1 MNRNTLYIL
10 ALFCLSIAYCKT
22 PMPITFNPDDQSN
35 ANGTIGSAK
44 QTNQLP
50 PKSDNMR
57 MKFDTIKLPKDTVRT
72 KQ

>member
-1 MNRNTLYIL
+1 MAN
-10 ALFCLSIAYCKT
+10 CKT
-22 PMPITFNPDDQSN
+22 PMHITFNPDDQTN

-57 MKFDTIKLPKDTVRT
+57 MKSDTIKLPYDTVRR

>member
-1 MNRNTLYIL
+1 M
-10 ALFCLSIAYCKT
+10 AYCKT
-22 PMPITFNPDDQSN
+22 PMPITFNPDDQTN

-50 PKSDNMR
+50 PKNNNVR
-57 MKFDTIKLPKDTVRT
+57 MKSDTIKLPNDTVRT

>member
-1 MNRNTLYIL
+1 MNRKTSYIL
-10 ALFCLSIAYCKT
+10 ALLCLCMNYCKT
-22 PMPITFNPDDQSN
+22 PMPVTFNPDDQTN

-50 PKSDNMR
+50 PKNNNVR
-57 MKFDTIKLPKDTVRT
+57 IKADTIKLPNDTVRT